1 MLEKKPGVRL
11 IPKLR
16 AILLKEAD
24 HNLHDG
30 FVFGSLMLDHARE
43 NGLVPEEQLAEKAK
57 TAEDGVWI
65 KVLKADYARLR
76 REALGIIAADAAN
89 CYDMVNHIILALLL
103 RAIGIPFGPII
114 SMLLSIKLMRYYLRT
129 GFGESKRAMRPEDST
144 RRRHGLNQGSRAA
157 PPCWTI
163 ISSML
168 VEIQRAQGH
177 IATVITPITRV
188 VSSIVGFLYVD
199 DTDLYILREEIVS
212 AQDLLIAAQE
222 ATDDW
227 CDGLFDT
234 GGGAKPEKSVG
245 HLFTIEWDDT
255 GDWYYNSLLAEDGYE
270 LTVPTREGREACE
283 TARMQ

>member
-1 MLEKKPGVRL
+1 
-11 IPKLR
+11 
-16 AILLKEAD
+16 
-24 HNLHDG
+24 
-30 FVFGSLMLDHARE
+30 
-43 NGLVPEEQLAEKAK
+43 
-57 TAEDGVWI
+57 
-65 KVLKADYARLR
+65 
-76 REALGIIAADAAN
+76 
-89 CYDMVNHIILALLL
+89 
-103 RAIGIPFGPII
+103 
-114 SMLLSIKLMRYYLRT
+114 
-129 GFGESKRAMRPEDST
+129 
-144 RRRHGLNQGSRAA
+144 
-157 PPCWTI
+157 
-163 ISSML
+163 ML

-234 GGGAKPEKSVG
+234 GGGAKPEKSFG

-270 LTVPTREGREACE
+270 LTVPTREGREAIDLFPSTLVRRPLECLLR
-283 TARMQ
+283 RMATPKTI